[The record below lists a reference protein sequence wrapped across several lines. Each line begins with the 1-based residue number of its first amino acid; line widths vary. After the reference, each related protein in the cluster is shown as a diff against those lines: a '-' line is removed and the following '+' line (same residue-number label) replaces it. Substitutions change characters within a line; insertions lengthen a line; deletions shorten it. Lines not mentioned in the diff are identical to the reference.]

1 MAKPP
6 SRPSTTK
13 VPPRGK
19 GGAGQPSA
27 RPVPPRPPRKPNDRR
42 RGGRSQRR
50 FYGLLVGAVI
60 AVAALIIIVVV
71 TTGGGSS
78 SVTTASKQ
86 PAVNYT
92 TASGVKVYGGLGPEN
107 VPLQVGTPLAVAN
120 TGLTGAP
127 IDGVQCNTT
136 EQLTYHHHAH
146 LVIFVNGKTRPM
158 PLGVGMVPP
167 AIVEQTAN
175 GDWATGSQTCLY
187 WLHVHAQ
194 DGIVHIESPSPKNF
208 LLGQFFGVWHQ
219 RPVVHRDRAL
229 QRSRHGDGQRKAV
242 GRRSQRDTA
251 HRARPGRAQP
261 GWPGRHPAADRLG
274 RHPALIHRVVASS
287 GGDHTAVDRGQQTDR
302 RCTWVPA
309 TWRRSG
315 STCTRWSGIG
325 W

>member
-27 RPVPPRPPRKPNDRR
+27 RPVPPRPPRKPNGRR

-92 TASGVKVYGGLGPEN
+92 TASGVKVYGGVGPEN
-107 VPLQVGTPLAVAN
+107 VPLQVGTPLAAAN

-146 LVIFVNGKTRPM
+146 LVIFINGKTRPM

-175 GDWATGSQTCLY
+175 GDLATGSQTCLY

-219 RPVVHRDRAL
+219 ALSSTQIGPYSGHVTATVNGQPWAGDPGEIPLTEHAQIVLNLGGPVVTPPPIDW
-229 QRSRHGDGQRKAV
+229 G
-242 GRRSQRDTA
+242 
-251 HRARPGRAQP
+251 
-261 GWPGRHPAADRLG
+261 
-274 RHPALIHRVVASS
+274 
-287 GGDHTAVDRGQQTDR
+287 
-302 RCTWVPA
+302 A
-309 TWRRSG
+309 TQL
-315 STCTRWSGIG
+315 
-325 W
+325 

>member
-50 FYGLLVGAVI
+50 FYGLLIGAVI

-71 TTGGGSS
+71 ATGGGSS
-78 SVTTASKQ
+78 SVTTGSKQ

-92 TASGVKVYGGLGPEN
+92 TATGVKVYGGLGPEN
-107 VPLQVGTPLAVAN
+107 VPLQVGTPLAAAN

-146 LVIFVNGKTRPM
+146 LVIFINGKTRPV

-219 RPVVHRDRAL
+219 AL
-229 QRSRHGDGQRKAV
+229 SSTQIGPYSGHVTATVNGQPWAGDPSEIPLTEHAQIVLNLGGPAV
-242 GRRSQRDTA
+242 TPPPIDWG
-251 HRARPGRAQP
+251 
-261 GWPGRHPAADRLG
+261 
-274 RHPALIHRVVASS
+274 
-287 GGDHTAVDRGQQTDR
+287 
-302 RCTWVPA
+302 A
-309 TWRRSG
+309 TQL
-315 STCTRWSGIG
+315 
-325 W
+325 